1 MKNNKG
7 FSLIELLIV
16 MALAVILMAMAMS
29 IGSRAVKNAA
39 YSGAVNRLL
48 AEVSFV
54 KQLAARENR
63 YILFEFKN
71 DGRSYSIKRQV
82 DISNPNTLTDTVKN
96 GSFFEDGAAGLD
108 EFYDKNLADGYSF
121 VVNSM
126 GMIFKKSDITGGGAN
141 PSPSPI
147 IINVSFKDNGRVTER
162 DRITISPSGG
172 VNVKKVQKI

>member
-16 MALAVILMAMAMS
+16 MALAVVLMAMAMS
-29 IGSRAVKNAA
+29 IGSRAIKNAA

-48 AEVSFV
+48 AEISYV

-63 YILFEFKN
+63 YVLFEFKD

-82 DISNPNTLTDTVKN
+82 DISNPNTFNDVVRN

-108 EFYDKNLADGYSF
+108 EFYDKNLADTYSF

-126 GMIFKKSDITGGGAN
+126 GMVFKKSDITGGGSN
-141 PSPSPI
+141 PIPHDVKV
-147 IINVSFKDNGRVTER
+147 NVSFKNNGRVTER
-162 DRITISPSGG
+162 DRIVISPSGG